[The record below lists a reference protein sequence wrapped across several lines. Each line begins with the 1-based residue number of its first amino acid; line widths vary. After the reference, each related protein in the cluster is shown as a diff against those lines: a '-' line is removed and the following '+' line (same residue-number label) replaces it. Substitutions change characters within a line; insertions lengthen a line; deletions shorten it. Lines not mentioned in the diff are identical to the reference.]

1 MVAFAGD
8 LVAREE
14 VTRGDMGACGQ
25 LMQRRCEQILC
36 IFLFYYGPRVTVY
49 KLPVDY
55 PLGEI
60 TFLVLRA
67 LWRLN
72 WEVRNAEEARRGRQE
87 WSSLDTCGR
96 KGQRVS
102 RAAWEPVV
110 RDGAEVPDAG
120 ESQSEPSERRM
131 LQTQRGVPGGGDGRV
146 AREPWGQ
153 GGDGASPDS
162 LWLPC
167 EAEGAVPGT
176 DEGAASGGSRRRGGR
191 RRVVRDAFRSAFYQR
206 KRGLSPRGL

>member
-1 MVAFAGD
+1 M
-8 LVAREE
+8 
-14 VTRGDMGACGQ
+14 
-25 LMQRRCEQILC
+25 
-36 IFLFYYGPRVTVY
+36 TVY

-55 PLGEI
+55 TLGEI
-60 TFLVLRA
+60 TFLALRA

-72 WEVRNAEEARRGRQE
+72 WEVRNAEAARRGRQE

-110 RDGAEVPDAG
+110 RDGANVSDAG

-131 LQTQRGVPGGGDGRV
+131 LQTQRGVPG
-146 AREPWGQ
+146 

>member
-1 MVAFAGD
+1 M
-8 LVAREE
+8 
-14 VTRGDMGACGQ
+14 
-25 LMQRRCEQILC
+25 
-36 IFLFYYGPRVTVY
+36 TVY

-72 WEVRNAEEARRGRQE
+72 WEVRNAEAARRGRQE

-110 RDGAEVPDAG
+110 RDSAKVPDAG

-131 LQTQRGVPGGGDGRV
+131 LQTQRGGPG
-146 AREPWGQ
+146 
-153 GGDGASPDS
+153 
-162 LWLPC
+162 
-167 EAEGAVPGT
+167 
-176 DEGAASGGSRRRGGR
+176 RRGRPRRQGALGTGR
-191 RRVVRDAFRSAFYQR
+191 WRCFT
-206 KRGLSPRGL
+206 